1 MRSGS
6 RSDLRRATPIRQ
18 ARVLARSAKF
28 RSNDKGALWPPFFA
42 AALLLVVAGF
52 AAADSPGYR
61 QAFVDQVQRFAN
73 LNRLKIDRLNRDV
86 HADCYIPLIIATTL
100 RSDGSVQDITIVES
114 SSVPVV
120 DRYFAFVIE
129 RAAPYPALANHYE
142 PAPDEVT
149 ITQEFRLDVRLWS
162 HGIRSPGPCERLDN
176 D

>member
-1 MRSGS
+1 M
-6 RSDLRRATPIRQ
+6 AP
-18 ARVLARSAKF
+18 AAKT
-28 RSNDKGALWPPFFA
+28 RSNDKGAFWPPFLA

-61 QAFVDQVQRFAN
+61 QAFVEQVQRFAN

-86 HADCYIPLIIATTL
+86 HADCYIPLVVATTL
-100 RSDGSVQDITIVES
+100 RSDGSVQDIAIVES

-129 RAAPYPALANHYE
+129 RAAPYPPLANHYDRV
-142 PAPDEVT
+142 PDEVT
-149 ITQEFRLDVRLWS
+149 ITQEFRLDVRLWTD
-162 HGIRSPGPCERLDN
+162 GIRSSGPCERLDN